1 MTYHCDV
8 TKTTE
13 RLTLLVLK
21 ITSMYV
27 FIHNVPTGP
36 SNKMNS
42 TVIPH
47 TERNVETVI
56 GHELLGDAKLMVTG
70 M

>member
-1 MTYHCDV
+1 
-8 TKTTE
+8 
-13 RLTLLVLK
+13 
-21 ITSMYV
+21 MYV
-27 FIHNVPTGP
+27 FMPNVPTGP
-36 SNKMNS
+36 SNKMNI